1 MRSCFLR
8 ATIFTRHLAGF
19 VISHIGLCVLV
30 ALYAILGAFMF
41 RAIEFPEEQR
51 FQGHIANDTWAVV
64 TQLYKFID
72 ESDVIEEHEVK
83 KKAYELLRNYEHL
96 LVMAVNFEGYD
107 EKDDIKPSYQWTFS
121 GALLY
126 SITVFTTIGYGHI
139 APKTALGRGSTIIY
153 ASIGIPLMLLCLA
166 NIAETLAQIF
176 TFVYF
181 KVCCAW
187 CRWQAKRRRVK
198 RAALSFRYHPN
209 APVSVRRAHSAR
221 SAQRLPNQLRRGAS
235 LNKGRAGRS
244 DTKSVRSL
252 RSLTRYEPKY
262 ETQSLPGKR
271 KISQSGHRTSPNDP
285 LSRQHS
291 FLSFSSSNTRFR
303 APQYSSRTSRS
314 QKVAQLASGVL
325 LHDPNSVE
333 MDGQLLSVQMG
344 AERAPT
350 GTRKRLCTISKCC
363 EKPAMRREFGR
374 GGLPVRY
381 VNQAGAED
389 TRSAIIE
396 VKSMHSANG
405 GPPAASAVNSAA
417 FTNAPLRGGSAPL
430 RRKPKRRPP
439 RHFDDS
445 AIVTS
450 TSTAAGET
458 NRLPQITV
466 SDNEHDTHVPTDL
479 TCSDDENYAGGTE
492 SGHHLSAA
500 VEPVEPPPVPP
511 PTAKTLSIDGSSASA
526 SRRLRGDDRSY
537 RSADQSDDLSLRSYR
552 RGGYKREKMP
562 VSVGIVTVILFI
574 AGGAILFSVWEEW
587 NVFDGAYFAFITL
600 STIGFGDIVPGQT
613 LDDDSQEKLIL
624 MQDDVVNK
632 ARWLGQRIGIIVK
645 EESSDESESEFEEEI
660 VVEDDA
666 EDDEFLAREKIIEQ
680 QEKHTLSSTSSSN
693 NKDEFRTAATNNRHA
708 RRVH

>member
-1 MRSCFLR
+1 MRDEMRSCFLR

-72 ESDVIEEHEVK
+72 ESDVIEEHEMK

-181 KVCCAW
+181 KLCCAW

-252 RSLTRYEPKY
+252 RSLTRYEPKV
-262 ETQSLPGKR
+262 
-271 KISQSGHRTSPNDP
+271 
-285 LSRQHS
+285 
-291 FLSFSSSNTRFR
+291 
-303 APQYSSRTSRS
+303 PQYSSRTSRS

-344 AERAPT
+344 AERPPT

-374 GGLPVRY
+374 VRY

-405 GPPAASAVNSAA
+405 GPPAAAAVNSAA
-417 FTNAPLRGGSAPL
+417 FANPPLRGGSAPL
-430 RRKPKRRPP
+430 RRKLKRRPP

-479 TCSDDENYAGGTE
+479 TYSDDENYAAGTE
-492 SGHHLSAA
+492 SGHHLSAVA
-500 VEPVEPPPVPP
+500 EPVEPPPVPP

-613 LDDDSQEKLIL
+613 LDDDSQEKLIVCAL
-624 MQDDVVNK
+624 YLLFGMSLSAMCFK
-632 ARWLGQRIGIIVK
+632 A
-645 EESSDESESEFEEEI
+645 
-660 VVEDDA
+660 
-666 EDDEFLAREKIIEQ
+666 
-680 QEKHTLSSTSSSN
+680 ST
-693 NKDEFRTAATNNRHA
+693 AL
-708 RRVH
+708 